1 MDLLRVAA
9 AVKNFLHD
17 TDLLHVALVGVRVV
31 CVNDAGRIQQLSLL
45 VQAVEK
51 LQILIVV
58 VRQTLTMLADC
69 AS

>member
-1 MDLLRVAA
+1 MDLLRVTA

-17 TDLLHVALVGVRVV
+17 TDLLHVTLVGVGVV